1 MECGICNELMHPE
14 CLREQNPHI
23 DHEGAINEDLPNSWE
38 CPKCCEAGKQGQIR
52 VSMENECLLSQCNK
66 LSGHLSS
73 YTKVQSEDYNA
84 PQV

>member
-1 MECGICNELMHPE
+1 MNTSDWYSDVFSHRLMECGICNELMHPE

-52 VSMENECLLSQCNK
+52 VSMGNEW
-66 LSGHLSS
+66 
-73 YTKVQSEDYNA
+73 
-84 PQV
+84 